1 MEWPQD
7 DRIHVDWL
15 TPEQALRTM
24 DAASGME
31 RIIMHLELNLG
42 MRRVE
47 VIRQRVQDISL
58 GYINVH
64 GKGRQGG
71 KWRTVPFHPDTNA
84 ELGYWFKLRDIEILE
99 GEGQEPDSGRAGPVI
114 DIRTEREALPISED
128 RRGQPLEACGRKD
141 RDKVHEPH
149 PEADSSGAP
158 FPLAG
163 VQLETISH
171 LLGHEDV
178 KTTILYLGINMDDMS
193 GAKPVLVARYQNALK
208 RADLPPSQ
216 TKQWTERDL
225 NPRPRHCE

>member
-1 MEWPQD
+1 MPDKARCLDAAVESYLEKVGKNRPEETVKKYRWLIGRANRTLKEGGYAVHPTKWTEDTVMYLRETWQEDGKRTAVIRREFCTLSNYLVSHHNSVMKEMHMEWPQD

-84 ELGYWFKLRDIEILE
+84 ELGYWFKLRE
-99 GEGQEPDSGRAGPVI
+99 
-114 DIRTEREALPISED
+114 
-128 RRGQPLEACGRKD
+128 
-141 RDKVHEPH
+141 
-149 PEADSSGAP
+149 
-158 FPLAG
+158 
-163 VQLETISH
+163 
-171 LLGHEDV
+171 
-178 KTTILYLGINMDDMS
+178 
-193 GAKPVLVARYQNALK
+193 
-208 RADLPPSQ
+208 
-216 TKQWTERDL
+216 
-225 NPRPRHCE
+225 